1 MDHSRRALL
10 KSAALAGTAGIVS
23 CVPVVAY
30 VGAPSTSPSPG
41 TWVNFGA
48 VADIGP
54 GPVRMLTYKLIAKDG
69 WLVQPRRG
77 VVWVK
82 TDADGALKIF
92 SPVCPHLGCTVS
104 WREQS
109 ATFVC
114 PCHSASFDVNGTP
127 IAGPPKRSLT
137 VLDSKVADGNLHV
150 LLPV

>member
-1 MDHSRRALL
+1 MAS
-10 KSAALAGTAGIVS
+10 TVPIVS
-23 CVPVVAY
+23 YVVAP
-30 VGAPSTSPSPG
+30 GTQKAPG

-48 VADIGP
+48 VENLGP
-54 GPVRMLTYKLIAKDG
+54 GAVRMLTYKLIAKDG

-104 WREQS
+104 WREQR
-109 ATFVC
+109 ATFEC